1 MRYDKL
7 IENGFDHGIFNRSLI
22 PEQIWDDYF
31 YSLDPLDEMK
41 RFDKFEIFITSDTI
55 EFFPGHRIGP
65 RDIPWDIAMLIYLGD
80 FDDKTRE
87 RIFHEFVK
95 LMDRPEL
102 LI

>member
-1 MRYDKL
+1 MRHDKL
-7 IENGFDHGIFNRSLI
+7 IENGFDHGVFDRSLI

-65 RDIPWDIAMLIYLGD
+65 RDIPWDIAMLMYLGD
-80 FDDKTRE
+80 FDDKARE
-87 RIFHEFVK
+87 SLFHEFVK